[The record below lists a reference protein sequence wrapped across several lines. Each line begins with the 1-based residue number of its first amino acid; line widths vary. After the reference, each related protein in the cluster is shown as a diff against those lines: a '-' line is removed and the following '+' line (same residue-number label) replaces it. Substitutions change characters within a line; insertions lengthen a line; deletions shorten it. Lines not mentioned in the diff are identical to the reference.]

1 MDELTKI
8 RLRLSKLLVRLSEVP
23 TDLGVLYKSEDGEF
37 VVGDLVYVTEESGEF
52 IPAPTGDYKA
62 EKVTY
67 KVVDGKISEI
77 IEETVEETVEEPVK
91 EELEDVPSPDGSVEA
106 VPEAIVEI
114 RKEVNELYDIVDKLV
129 KKMEEIDSKIADN
142 QTTIE
147 KMSSMSA
154 AKPAVEEIEKVS
166 KSQSFKDIVNE
177 AKKNFR

>member
-1 MDELTKI
+1 MNELTKI
-8 RLRLSKLLVRLSEVP
+8 RLRLSKLLVKLSEVP

-77 IEETVEETVEEPVK
+77 VEETVEEPVK

-114 RKEVNELYDIVDKLV
+114 RKEINELYDIVDKLV

>member
-1 MDELTKI
+1 MNELTKI
-8 RLRLSKLLVRLSEVP
+8 RLRLSKLLVKLSEVP
-23 TDLGVLYKSEDGEF
+23 TDLGVLYKSEDGEL

-77 IEETVEETVEEPVK
+77 IEETVEEPVK

-106 VPEAIVEI
+106 VTEAIVEI
-114 RKEVNELYDIVDKLV
+114 RKEVNELYNIVDKLV
-129 KKMEEIDSKIADN
+129 KKMVEIDSKIADN

>member
-1 MDELTKI
+1 MNELTKI
-8 RLRLSKLLVRLSEVP
+8 RLRLSKLLVKLSEVP
-23 TDLGVLYKSEDGEF
+23 TDLGVLYKSEDGEL

-77 IEETVEETVEEPVK
+77 VEETVEEPVK
-91 EELEDVPSPDGSVEA
+91 EQLEDVPSPDGSEEA

-114 RKEVNELYDIVDKLV
+114 RKEVNELYSIVDKLV

>member
-1 MDELTKI
+1 MNELTKI
-8 RLRLSKLLVRLSEVP
+8 RLRLSKLLVKLSEVP
-23 TDLGVLYKSEDGEF
+23 TDLGILYKSEDGEF

-77 IEETVEETVEEPVK
+77 VEETVEEPVK

>member
-1 MDELTKI
+1 MNELTKI
-8 RLRLSKLLVRLSEVP
+8 RLRLSKLLVKLSEVP
-23 TDLGVLYKSEDGEF
+23 TDLGVLYKSEDGEL

-77 IEETVEETVEEPVK
+77 IEETVEEPVK
-91 EELEDVPSPDGSVEA
+91 EELEDVPSPDGSEEA
-106 VPEAIVEI
+106 IVEAIVEI
-114 RKEVNELYDIVDKLV
+114 RKEVNELYSIVDKLV

>member
-1 MDELTKI
+1 MNELTKI
-8 RLRLSKLLVRLSEVP
+8 RLRLSKLLVKLSEVP

-77 IEETVEETVEEPVK
+77 IEETVEEPVK
-91 EELEDVPSPDGSVEA
+91 EQLEDVPSPDGSVEA

-114 RKEVNELYDIVDKLV
+114 RKEVNELYNIVDKLI

>member
-1 MDELTKI
+1 MNELTKI
-8 RLRLSKLLVRLSEVP
+8 RLRLSKLLVKLSEVP

-77 IEETVEETVEEPVK
+77 VEETVEEPIK

-114 RKEVNELYDIVDKLV
+114 RKEINELYDIVDKLV

>member
-1 MDELTKI
+1 MNELTKI
-8 RLRLSKLLVRLSEVP
+8 RLRLSKLLVKLSEVP

-77 IEETVEETVEEPVK
+77 VEETVEEPIK

-114 RKEVNELYDIVDKLV
+114 RKEVNELYNIVDKLV

-154 AKPAVEEIEKVS
+154 AKPAVEEIDALD
-166 KSQSFKDIVNE
+166 KDNPLT
-177 AKKNFR
+177 

>member
-1 MDELTKI
+1 MNELTKI
-8 RLRLSKLLVRLSEVP
+8 RLRLSKLLVKLSEVP

-77 IEETVEETVEEPVK
+77 IEETVEEPIK

>member
-1 MDELTKI
+1 MNELTKI
-8 RLRLSKLLVRLSEVP
+8 RLRLSKLLVKLSEVP
-23 TDLGVLYKSEDGEF
+23 TDLGVLYKSEDGEL

-77 IEETVEETVEEPVK
+77 VEETVEEPVK
-91 EELEDVPSPDGSVEA
+91 EKLEDVPSPDGSVEA

>member
-1 MDELTKI
+1 MNELTKI
-8 RLRLSKLLVRLSEVP
+8 RLRLSKLLVKLSEVP
-23 TDLGVLYKSEDGEF
+23 TDLGVLYKSEDGEL

-77 IEETVEETVEEPVK
+77 VEETVEEPVK
-91 EELEDVPSPDGSVEA
+91 EELEDVPSPDGSEEA
-106 VPEAIVEI
+106 IVEAIVEI

>member
-1 MDELTKI
+1 MNELTKI
-8 RLRLSKLLVRLSEVP
+8 RLRLSKLLVKLSEVP
-23 TDLGVLYKSEDGEF
+23 TDLGVLYKSEDGEL

-77 IEETVEETVEEPVK
+77 IEETVEEPIK
-91 EELEDVPSPDGSVEA
+91 EQLEDVPSPDGSEEA
-106 VPEAIVEI
+106 IVEAIVEI

>member
-1 MDELTKI
+1 MNELTKI
-8 RLRLSKLLVRLSEVP
+8 RLRLSKLLVKLSEVP
-23 TDLGVLYKSEDGEF
+23 TDLGVLYKSEDGEL

-77 IEETVEETVEEPVK
+77 IEETVEEPVK

-114 RKEVNELYDIVDKLV
+114 RKEINELYDIVDKLV

>member
-1 MDELTKI
+1 MNELTKI
-8 RLRLSKLLVRLSEVP
+8 RLRLSKLLVKLSEVP
-23 TDLGVLYKSEDGEF
+23 TDLGVLYKSEDGEL
-37 VVGDLVYVTEESGEF
+37 VVGDLVYVTEESGAF

-77 IEETVEETVEEPVK
+77 VEETVEEPVK
-91 EELEDVPSPDGSVEA
+91 EELEDVPSPDGSEEA

>member
-1 MDELTKI
+1 MNELTKI
-8 RLRLSKLLVRLSEVP
+8 RLRLSKLLVKLSEVP
-23 TDLGVLYKSEDGEF
+23 TDLGVLYKSEDGEL

-77 IEETVEETVEEPVK
+77 VEETVEEPVK

-106 VPEAIVEI
+106 VTEAILEI
-114 RKEVNELYDIVDKLV
+114 RKEVNELYNIVDKLV

>member
-1 MDELTKI
+1 MNELTKI
-8 RLRLSKLLVRLSEVP
+8 RLRLSKLLVKLSEVP
-23 TDLGVLYKSEDGEF
+23 TDLGVLYKSEDGEL

-77 IEETVEETVEEPVK
+77 IEETVEEPVK
-91 EELEDVPSPDGSVEA
+91 EQLEDVPSPDGSVEA
-106 VPEAIVEI
+106 IVEAIVEI

>member
-1 MDELTKI
+1 MNELTKI
-8 RLRLSKLLVRLSEVP
+8 RLRLSKLLVKLSEVP

-77 IEETVEETVEEPVK
+77 VEETVEEPVK

-114 RKEVNELYDIVDKLV
+114 RKEVNELYSIVDKLV
-129 KKMEEIDSKIADN
+129 EKMEEIDSKIADN

>member
-1 MDELTKI
+1 MNELTKI
-8 RLRLSKLLVRLSEVP
+8 RLRLSKLLVKLSEVP
-23 TDLGVLYKSEDGEF
+23 TDLGVLYKSEDGEL

-77 IEETVEETVEEPVK
+77 VEETVEEPIK
-91 EELEDVPSPDGSVEA
+91 EKLEDVPSPDGSEEA

>member
-1 MDELTKI
+1 MNELTKI
-8 RLRLSKLLVRLSEVP
+8 RLRLSKLLVKLSEVP
-23 TDLGVLYKSEDGEF
+23 TDLGVLYKSEDGEL

-77 IEETVEETVEEPVK
+77 VEETVEEPVK

-114 RKEVNELYDIVDKLV
+114 RKEVNELYGIVDKLV

>member
-1 MDELTKI
+1 MNELTKI
-8 RLRLSKLLVRLSEVP
+8 RLRLSKLLVKLSEVP
-23 TDLGVLYKSEDGEF
+23 TDLGVLYKSEDGEL

-77 IEETVEETVEEPVK
+77 VEETVEEPVK

-114 RKEVNELYDIVDKLV
+114 RKEVNELYNIVDKLV

-166 KSQSFKDIVNE
+166 KSQSFKDIVSE

>member
-1 MDELTKI
+1 MNELTKI
-8 RLRLSKLLVRLSEVP
+8 RLRLSKLLVKLSEVP
-23 TDLGVLYKSEDGEF
+23 TDLGILYKSEDGEL

-77 IEETVEETVEEPVK
+77 VEETIEEPVK
-91 EELEDVPSPDGSVEA
+91 EELEDVPSPDGSVEST
-106 VPEAIVEI
+106 PEAIVEI

>member
-1 MDELTKI
+1 MNELTKI
-8 RLRLSKLLVRLSEVP
+8 RLRLSKLLVKLSEVP

-67 KVVDGKISEI
+67 KVVYGKISEI
-77 IEETVEETVEEPVK
+77 VEETVEEPVK
-91 EELEDVPSPDGSVEA
+91 ENLEDVPSPDGSEEA

-166 KSQSFKDIVNE
+166 KPQSFKDIVNE

>member
-1 MDELTKI
+1 MNELTKI
-8 RLRLSKLLVRLSEVP
+8 RLRLSKLLVKLSEVP

-77 IEETVEETVEEPVK
+77 VEETVEEPIK

>member
-1 MDELTKI
+1 MNELTKI
-8 RLRLSKLLVRLSEVP
+8 RLRLSKLLVKLSEVP
-23 TDLGVLYKSEDGEF
+23 TDLGVLYKSEDGEL

-77 IEETVEETVEEPVK
+77 VEETVEEPVK
-91 EELEDVPSPDGSVEA
+91 EKLEDVPSPDGSVEA

-114 RKEVNELYDIVDKLV
+114 RKEVNELYNIVDKLV

-154 AKPAVEEIEKVS
+154 AKPAIEELEKVS

>member
-1 MDELTKI
+1 MNELTKI
-8 RLRLSKLLVRLSEVP
+8 RLRLSKLLVKLSEVP

-37 VVGDLVYVTEESGEF
+37 AVGDLVYVTEESGEF

-77 IEETVEETVEEPVK
+77 VEETVEEPVK

-106 VPEAIVEI
+106 IVEAIVEI
-114 RKEVNELYDIVDKLV
+114 RKEVNELYSIVDKLV

>member
-1 MDELTKI
+1 MNELTKI
-8 RLRLSKLLVRLSEVP
+8 RLRLSKLLVKLSEVP

-52 IPAPTGDYKA
+52 IPAPTGDYNA

-77 IEETVEETVEEPVK
+77 VEETVEEPVK

>member
-1 MDELTKI
+1 MNELTKI
-8 RLRLSKLLVRLSEVP
+8 RLRLSKLLVKLSEVP
-23 TDLGVLYKSEDGEF
+23 TDLGVLYKSEDGEL

-77 IEETVEETVEEPVK
+77 VEETVEEPVK

>member
-1 MDELTKI
+1 MNELTKI
-8 RLRLSKLLVRLSEVP
+8 RLRLSKLLVKLSEVP
-23 TDLGVLYKSEDGEF
+23 TDLGVLYKSEDGEL

-77 IEETVEETVEEPVK
+77 VEETVEEPVK
-91 EELEDVPSPDGSVEA
+91 EQLEDVPSPDGSKEA

>member
-1 MDELTKI
+1 MNELTKI
-8 RLRLSKLLVRLSEVP
+8 RLRLSKLLVKLSEVP
-23 TDLGVLYKSEDGEF
+23 TDLGVLYKSEDGEL

-77 IEETVEETVEEPVK
+77 VEETVEEPVK

-106 VPEAIVEI
+106 VTEAIVEI
-114 RKEVNELYDIVDKLV
+114 RKEVNELYNIVDKLV

>member
-1 MDELTKI
+1 MNELTKI
-8 RLRLSKLLVRLSEVP
+8 RLRLSKLLVKLSEVP

-77 IEETVEETVEEPVK
+77 VEETVEEPVK
-91 EELEDVPSPDGSVEA
+91 VNLEDVPSPDGSEEA

>member
-1 MDELTKI
+1 MNELTKI
-8 RLRLSKLLVRLSEVP
+8 RLRLSKLLVKLSEVP
-23 TDLGVLYKSEDGEF
+23 TDLGVLYKSEDGEL

-77 IEETVEETVEEPVK
+77 VEETVEEPIK

-114 RKEVNELYDIVDKLV
+114 RKEVNELYNIVDKLV

-177 AKKNFR
+177 AKKNIR

>member
-1 MDELTKI
+1 MNELTKI
-8 RLRLSKLLVRLSEVP
+8 RLRLSKLLVKLSEVP
-23 TDLGVLYKSEDGEF
+23 TDLGVLYKSEDGEL

-62 EKVTY
+62 EKVIY

-77 IEETVEETVEEPVK
+77 VEETVEEPVK
-91 EELEDVPSPDGSVEA
+91 EELEDVPSPDGSEEA

>member
-1 MDELTKI
+1 MNELTKI
-8 RLRLSKLLVRLSEVP
+8 RLRLSKLLVKLSEVP
-23 TDLGVLYKSEDGEF
+23 TDLGVLYKSEDGEL

-77 IEETVEETVEEPVK
+77 IEETVEEPIK

-114 RKEVNELYDIVDKLV
+114 RKEVNELYNIVDKLV

>member
-1 MDELTKI
+1 MNELTKI
-8 RLRLSKLLVRLSEVP
+8 RLRLSKLLVKLSEVP
-23 TDLGVLYKSEDGEF
+23 TDLGVLYKSEDGEL

-52 IPAPTGDYKA
+52 IPAPAGDYKA

-77 IEETVEETVEEPVK
+77 VEETVEEPVK

-114 RKEVNELYDIVDKLV
+114 RKEVNELYNIVDKLV

>member
-1 MDELTKI
+1 MNELTKI
-8 RLRLSKLLVRLSEVP
+8 RLRLSKLLVKLSEVP
-23 TDLGVLYKSEDGEF
+23 TDLGVLYKSEDGEL

-77 IEETVEETVEEPVK
+77 IEETVEEPIK

-114 RKEVNELYDIVDKLV
+114 RKEVNELYSIVDKLI

>member
-1 MDELTKI
+1 MNELTKI
-8 RLRLSKLLVRLSEVP
+8 RLRLSKLLVKLSEVP
-23 TDLGVLYKSEDGEF
+23 TDLGVLYKSEDGEL

-77 IEETVEETVEEPVK
+77 VEETVEEPVK
-91 EELEDVPSPDGSVEA
+91 EELEDVPSPDGSEEA
-106 VPEAIVEI
+106 IVEAIVEI
-114 RKEVNELYDIVDKLV
+114 RKEVNELYSIVDKLI

>member
-1 MDELTKI
+1 MNELTKI
-8 RLRLSKLLVRLSEVP
+8 RLRLSKLLVKLSEVP
-23 TDLGVLYKSEDGEF
+23 TDLGVLYKSEDGEL

-77 IEETVEETVEEPVK
+77 VEETVEEPVK
-91 EELEDVPSPDGSVEA
+91 EQLEDVPSPDGSKEA

-114 RKEVNELYDIVDKLV
+114 RKEVNELYDVVDKLV

>member
-1 MDELTKI
+1 MNELTKI
-8 RLRLSKLLVRLSEVP
+8 RLRLSKLLVKLSEVP
-23 TDLGVLYKSEDGEF
+23 TDLGVLYKSEDGEL

-77 IEETVEETVEEPVK
+77 VEETVEEPVK
-91 EELEDVPSPDGSVEA
+91 EQLEDVPSPDGSVEA